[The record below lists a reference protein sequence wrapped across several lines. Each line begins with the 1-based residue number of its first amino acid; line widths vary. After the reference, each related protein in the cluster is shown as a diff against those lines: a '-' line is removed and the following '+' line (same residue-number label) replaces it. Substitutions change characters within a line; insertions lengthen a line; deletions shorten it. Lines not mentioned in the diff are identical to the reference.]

1 MEYYRNDFTIFSQNR
16 GISMLL
22 EFRMKNYKS
31 FKDEC
36 NFSMQVAPKQ
46 KGLDYSILSKRV
58 GKKYHKALS
67 TAVIYGPNAS
77 GKTNIIGAMD
87 TFKQI
92 ILRGHIRNTEQTD
105 SPNIAANVL
114 ELIPNNANQSP
125 QPVTFSMT
133 FIDQDHLFEYSI
145 ALDLGRFSQRNY
157 KRRIIEET
165 LNINSTNIFTR
176 SETLEI
182 GDLTAIDSYL
192 LPAYK
197 QNIRGAVALAQNSL
211 HAEELFLCNGFKTM
225 FSTSLISAI
234 MGWVNNHFTVI
245 YKSDTMQLTRI
256 FSNQKKHSV
265 FIEKT
270 LNEAAALFGVNSNV
284 LGYVLDGQNDE
295 AQLCSMFRDGNKQI
309 AIPVELFESHGTIR
323 FINLFPLI
331 LRTLAQGGVL
341 VVDELDAALHPSA
354 VMNII
359 TLFHNDELNVHR
371 AQLIFN
377 THNPIF
383 LNANLFRR
391 DEIKFVERD
400 DNTHTSNHYSL
411 SDFGTSGT
419 TGVRQTDDYL
429 KNYFVER
436 YGAIKDI
443 DLTPIIKDFM
453 ARSHK
458 RDEW

>member
-256 FSNQKKHSV
+256 FQIKKS
-265 FIEKT
+265 I
-270 LNEAAALFGVNSNV
+270 
-284 LGYVLDGQNDE
+284 Q
-295 AQLCSMFRDGNKQI
+295 
-309 AIPVELFESHGTIR
+309 
-323 FINLFPLI
+323 
-331 LRTLAQGGVL
+331 
-341 VVDELDAALHPSA
+341 
-354 VMNII
+354 
-359 TLFHNDELNVHR
+359 
-371 AQLIFN
+371 
-377 THNPIF
+377 
-383 LNANLFRR
+383 
-391 DEIKFVERD
+391 
-400 DNTHTSNHYSL
+400 SL
-411 SDFGTSGT
+411 
-419 TGVRQTDDYL
+419 L
-429 KNYFVER
+429 K
-436 YGAIKDI
+436 K
-443 DLTPIIKDFM
+443 L
-453 ARSHK
+453 
-458 RDEW
+458 